1 MAALVE
7 LETTDIWSHEPCWY
21 LGEFNRAAPDSHGL
35 RRMQAIT
42 VIRNDQRVKLT
53 RDLGD
58 ARLFGD
64 EFQLIC
70 GVPDG
75 KGGGEA
81 LYTVEE
87 ALEMARQMNTAP
99 PPRPELK
106 PRDWNKVFWD
116 NVEEKEKWKRGASV
130 FGPEYNKQR
139 NS

>member
-1 MAALVE
+1 MASLIE
-7 LETTDIWSHEPCWY
+7 LATTEIWGHEPCWY
-21 LGEFNRAAPDSHGL
+21 LSEINRPAPDSKTV
-35 RRMQAIT
+35 RRIQAIT

-58 ARLFGD
+58 AQLFGD

-87 ALEMARQMNTAP
+87 ALGMARQMNIAP

-106 PRDWNKVFWD
+106 PRDWNKIFWD
-116 NVEEKEKWKRGASV
+116 SVEEKEKWKRGASI
-130 FGPEYNKQR
+130 FGPGHNKQR
-139 NS
+139 NA